1 MIEKKEFTSTDDT
14 SEGSSVHHDDHQALH
29 HTATP
34 RPSEEYISLDGLD
47 HHSDKKMASL
57 RLVIPTYLD
66 NQLTQ
71 IAAGKRV
78 TKRYLILKALS
89 DAGYRIEKEDLV
101 ADKRRVR

>member
-1 MIEKKEFTSTDDT
+1 MIDKKELSSTDGLLT
-14 SEGSSVHHDDHQALH
+14 ESSVQHDDYRAPNDIAPPH
-29 HTATP
+29 
-34 RPSEEYISLDGLD
+34 PSQEDILLNDLDR
-47 HHSDKKMASL
+47 HFNKKMASL

-89 DAGYRIEKEDLV
+89 DAGYHIEKEDLV